1 VTVSV
6 SDPVASSGERRK
18 RAQRGQRTKAR
29 AIAAPPRNPWLVG
42 PAFDLV
48 FLANAT
54 WPLVVL
60 LTVITVR
67 HAPQGGF
74 TTHPGLTFWQIYFL
88 TTPHRWI
95 TLALVF
101 LDGDRFRQRPRAF
114 VGVAL
119 TFLLLIAAIWL
130 STQTLALFLLVD
142 YLWNAWHYA
151 SQHSGI
157 SRIYGRA
164 ARPGVQTSGRFEK
177 IVLRVFV
184 LYSIFRLPL
193 WAVPSFNR
201 TSENVDVWPAWIQSI
216 VVAFYEGVVA
226 LAQAAQNLDLLMLVL
241 PVLLIANELRDVSR
255 SSIGRLT
262 YLGSVCLLYT
272 SLLMGV
278 HWQIDNR
285 ALLGIFLAVSMFHA
299 TEYLAIVSWSVWKKH
314 GRTPATLLG
323 HLVPRW
329 GMAIITF
336 MAVLS
341 MTAWVMDRNYFRVW
355 LVVTIFVS
363 YLHYA
368 YDGMIWKVRRP
379 TSAAV
384 A

>member
-1 VTVSV
+1 MKAPVS
-6 SDPVASSGERRK
+6 
-18 RAQRGQRTKAR
+18 
-29 AIAAPPRNPWLVG
+29 AAPPRGPWLVG
-42 PAFDLV
+42 PVFDLV
-48 FLANAT
+48 FLANAA
-54 WPLVVL
+54 WPLFVL
-60 LTVITVR
+60 LTIVTVR
-67 HAPQGGF
+67 HAPEGGF
-74 TTHPGLTFWQIYFL
+74 STHPGLSFWQIYFL

-95 TLALVF
+95 TLGLVF
-101 LDGDRFRQRPRAF
+101 LDGERFWQRPRAF

-119 TFLLLIAAIWL
+119 TFLLLIAAVWF

-142 YLWNAWHYA
+142 YVWNAWHYA

-164 ARPGVQTSGRFEK
+164 ARPDVQTSGLFEK

-184 LYSIFRLPL
+184 LYAIFRLPL

-201 TSENVDVWPAWIQSI
+201 TAEDVGAWPAWIQAI
-216 VVAFYEGVVA
+216 VVAFYEGVEG
-226 LAQAAQNLDLLMLVL
+226 LAHTAQNLDLLLLAL
-241 PVLLIANELRDVSR
+241 PAVLLFNELRDVRR
-255 SSIGRLT
+255 STLGRLT
-262 YLGSVCLLYT
+262 YLASVCLLYS

-278 HWQIDNR
+278 HLQIDNR
-285 ALLGIFLAVSMFHA
+285 ILLGIFLAVSMFHA

-314 GRTPATLLG
+314 GRTPGTLFG

-329 GMAIITF
+329 GMAILTF
-336 MAVLS
+336 MAVLAV
-341 MTAWVMDRNYFRVW
+341 TAWAMDRNYFRVW

-379 TSAAV
+379 ASAAV